1 MDNNFPLIGDFHEQ
15 NANIVIAEWLDPRG
29 AWEAQPERVGTMQGS
44 QQRPDI
50 ILQQQGRMPVIIENE
65 YGSPA
70 VGDAKSRLGG
80 SLTSDNRPFTEIIA
94 LGTDESV
101 KGATRQSLTARLD
114 ANERIFTVQFVS
126 GEDPADAL
134 VWPAAPLSATPA
146 DLVAYCEYA
155 QAPQSIIDAKSDEV
169 AVKIRAS
176 GRKLHDAIRLLP
188 NSDAIHSELMQSV
201 GVNEPLAA
209 AETVCAI
216 WMIAIDLQ
224 NDLATY
230 SENLRGLGLK
240 SVEKL
245 GTLTKSK
252 MLAAWKIIEKV
263 NYLPVVEMSIPCLQA
278 IPARTG
284 GLSDV
289 LYELAGLS
297 DELNALN
304 AKHIYNF
311 AGELWQKLDPERE
324 ERASHYTKPTVA
336 ELLATLGAVRF
347 GARTAPELSE
357 IDIMDAACG
366 TGTLVGA
373 GERALRRLHRLNGG
387 DADGLHRNRME
398 NHIIAIDVN
407 SIAGTLTAKRLTD
420 MAVEQTYNGAKIAV
434 TDHEAGSLSLLDPR
448 DDSVSKILGFRDVT
462 EQSDENGKMGLFHIG
477 TGEEST
483 GVDYALMNPPYSRP
497 RKDRIQAAKGL
508 DKLRAKAKR
517 AGYLMSHGQAG
528 LASDFGNLSLMR
540 LKPGGVFA
548 HVLPLTAAHSE
559 SWQAWRREMETHFED
574 IVALAN
580 VGDDIDSM
588 SADTNMNE
596 MLVVA
601 TRRKSG
607 VRSRKWEKTQVLC
620 VNLLRGPHTLA
631 AGYAIANEVANIS
644 SDEENGQ
651 NGNFGFVRADTLSP
665 GFPWYAVGNAN
676 LELTAVTCHMM
687 RGKAYN
693 PLTLESTPLALAPA
707 TLQAIGKS
715 GPTHHLLGHAVGG
728 DNIGAFGWTLAD
740 SGAVSG
746 QRSMWSAESKTHT
759 RILTAPTHSG
769 QAADKDLAKRMV
781 AKRGQWFISRGLR
794 WTSQPLAFAHTRNK
808 AHGGAAWNAIQD
820 ISEDVGR
827 CVALFYNSVFG
838 AIIRQAYGQSTQR
851 GRATVQ
857 VKAIEGLPCPDFG
870 ASTAE
875 GRYARSVA
883 KRRFPSLAEMEL
895 EPFAFCFRDKARH
908 EIDNA
913 VAEMLG
919 LNRMDSDV
927 QEMLAHWRLLF
938 VNEPNVN
945 GGNKRVLAALAAFN
959 GSEPQRLM
967 I

>member
-1 MDNNFPLIGDFHEQ
+1 MDNNFRLIGDFHEQ
-15 NANIVIAEWLDPRG
+15 DANNAIADWLETRG
-29 AWEAQPERVGTMQGS
+29 AWETQAERVGAMRGS

-50 ILQQQGRMPVIIENE
+50 LLRQQGRMPVIIENE

-70 VGDAKSRLGG
+70 IGDAKSRLGNA
-80 SLTSDNRPFTEIIA
+80 LISDNRPFTEIIA

-101 KGATRQSLTARLD
+101 KGDTRQSLAQKLD
-114 ANERIFTVQFVS
+114 ANQRVFTVQFVS
-126 GEDPADAL
+126 GKTPADAL
-134 VWPAAPLSATPA
+134 VWPNNPLSATPA

-155 QAPQSIIDAKSDEV
+155 QAPQSVINAKSDEV
-169 AVKIRAS
+169 ADKIKAS
-176 GRKLHDAIRLLP
+176 GRKLHDAIRQMR
-188 NSDAIHSELMQSV
+188 NSDAIFSELMQSV
-201 GVNEPLAA
+201 GVNDPIAS

-230 SENLRGLGLK
+230 SDNLRDLGLQ
-240 SVEKL
+240 SIEDL

-252 MLAAWKIIEKV
+252 MLKAWETIKKV
-263 NYLPVVEMSIPCLQA
+263 NYLPVVEMSIPCLQS
-278 IPARTG
+278 IPATTG
-284 GLSDV
+284 DLPDI
-289 LYELAGLS
+289 LAELAGLS
-297 DELNALN
+297 EELNALN

-336 ELLATLGAVRF
+336 ELLSTLGALRF
-347 GARTAPELSE
+347 GARTAAELSE

-387 DADGLHRNRME
+387 DAYGLHRKRME

-420 MAVEQTYNGAKIAV
+420 MDVQQTYEMSKIAV
-434 TDHEAGSLSLLDPR
+434 TTHEAGSLSLLDPAAG
-448 DDSVSKILGFRDVT
+448 SVSRVLGFYDAT
-462 EQSDENGKMGLFHIG
+462 SSSDEKEGMGLFSLG

-497 RKDRIQAAKGL
+497 RKGRIQPTKGL
-508 DKLRAKAKR
+508 DKLRAKARR
-517 AGYLMSHGQAG
+517 AGYVMSNGQAG
-528 LASDFGNLSLMR
+528 LATDFGNLSLMR

-548 HVLPLTAAHSE
+548 HVLPLTAAHAE
-559 SWQAWRREMETHFED
+559 TWTEWRREMETHFED
-574 IVALAN
+574 IVAVA
-580 VGDDIDSM
+580 GPQM

-601 TRRKSG
+601 TRRKSS
-607 VRSRKWEKTQVLC
+607 VRSSEWAKNRILC
-620 VNLLRGPHTLA
+620 VNLNKRAGPDTLA
-631 AGYAIANEVANIS
+631 AGYALANEVANIPD
-644 SDEENGQ
+644 DEESRYND
-651 NGNFGFVRADTLSP
+651 NFGFVRVDTLSP
-665 GFPWYAVGNAN
+665 GFPWYGVGNSN
-676 LELTAVTCHMM
+676 VDLTAVATALMS
-687 RGKAYN
+687 GKAYN
-693 PLTLESTPLALAPA
+693 PIALDSQPLALAPGA
-707 TLQAIGKS
+707 LQVMGGA
-715 GPTHHLLGHAVGG
+715 GPTHHLLGHPAGHG
-728 DNIGAFGWTLAD
+728 DGRGAFEWSLSDG
-740 SGAVSG
+740 SAVSG

-769 QAADKDLAKRMV
+769 QAVDKDLAKRMI
-781 AKRGQWFISRGLR
+781 AKRGQWFISRNLS
-794 WTSQPLAFAHTRNK
+794 WNSQALAFAHTRTQS
-808 AHGGAAWNAIQD
+808 HGGRSWNAIQD
-820 ISEDVGR
+820 ISDEVGR

-838 AIIRQAYGQSTQR
+838 AIVRQAYGQSTQP
-851 GRATVQ
+851 GRAPIQ
-857 VKAIEGLPCPDFG
+857 VGAIEGLPCPDFG

-895 EPFAFCFRDKARH
+895 EPFVYCFRDKARH

-919 LNRMDSDV
+919 LNQMDTGV
-927 QEMLAHWRLLF
+927 QDMLAHWRLLF
-938 VNEPNVN
+938 ADEPNVN
-945 GGNKRVLAALAAFN
+945 GGNKRVLAALAAVK
-959 GSEPQRLM
+959 GSTPQRLM
-967 I
+967 M